1 MHGISTNQIA
11 DVFHANDNLKY
22 DWLGVRTVQSELLL
36 NNVLNKIST
45 THNA

>member
-11 DVFHANDNLKY
+11 DILHANDNLKY